1 MHDAF
6 FIVYCIAVN
15 GFYLKQEIGGSQG
28 SYCEYLLLTIII
40 QNMLYTV
47 CMCVKQRYLSLKFK
61 TFLNGE
67 RIFFCWMRKNIKN
80 VINSP

>member
-47 CMCVKQRYLSLKFK
+47 CMCV
-61 TFLNGE
+61 
-67 RIFFCWMRKNIKN
+67 
-80 VINSP
+80 